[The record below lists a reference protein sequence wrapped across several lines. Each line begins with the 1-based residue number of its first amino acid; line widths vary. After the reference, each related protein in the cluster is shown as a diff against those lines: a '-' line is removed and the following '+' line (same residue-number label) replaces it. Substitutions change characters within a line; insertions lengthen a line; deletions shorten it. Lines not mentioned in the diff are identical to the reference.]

1 MSVSGI
7 SFLKVELGLG
17 ESCSNLMATRK
28 TCEEMVLWP
37 IPLK

>member
-1 MSVSGI
+1 MCVVGI
-7 SFLKVELGLG
+7 SFLKVELGFG
-17 ESCSNLMATRK
+17 ESSSKLVATRK